1 MDSPSKTSY
10 SVIVLGDAETV
21 GLSDLGEK
29 AAEQGAV
36 ITETFAFAPG
46 EAVSHDDLTEVD
58 AVVDALSRAISTRVD
73 IWVPFPLADLGREQ
87 HVRRVSLVLQR
98 HGLNM
103 LMGRELNPCTQ
114 DGGFSEIDFALRAEV
129 RAVDGLDCAALA
141 VSGAATLA
149 EEIEQALRRTDPPR
163 RTSSVP
169 PPEVRCSGAVLRN
182 RGRGEVLRQV
192 GAVGEPGLTYERV
205 HPCGRI
211 ADRTDP
217 HRRHPGQAAVHRADA
232 ARYGSVVLPPGHP
245 RRGRIPGSPCRAGL
259 GRAGIALIR
268 ARPAAYRRHH
278 R

>member
-29 AAEQGAV
+29 AAERGAV
-36 ITETFAFAPG
+36 ITETFAFSPG
-46 EAVSHDDLTEVD
+46 EAVSHDDLTEVE
-58 AVVDALSRAISTRVD
+58 AVVAALSRAISTRID

-141 VSGAATLA
+141 VIGAATLA
-149 EEIEQALRRTDPPR
+149 EEIEQALGRPDAPR
-163 RTSSVP
+163 RASSVP
-169 PPEVRCSGAVLRN
+169 PPDQQGAARRSDSAERFYGTRDVAKFFGKSVQWVYRGLRTNTFTSADGSPIKPIRAAGN
-182 RGRGEVLRQV
+182 RGKRWFTLPMLRDIARSCYRRGTL
-192 GAVGEPGLTYERV
+192 GEGEYL
-205 HPCGRI
+205 
-211 ADRTDP
+211 DLL
-217 HRRHPGQAAVHRADA
+217 
-232 ARYGSVVLPPGHP
+232 VVLA
-245 RRGRIPGSPCRAGL
+245 RAEQE
-259 GRAGIALIR
+259 
-268 ARPAAYRRHH
+268 
-278 R
+278 

>member
-1 MDSPSKTSY
+1 MSSPSKTSY

-36 ITETFAFAPG
+36 ITEAFAFAPG
-46 EAVSHDDLTEVD
+46 EAVSHDDLTEVE
-58 AVVDALSRAISTRVD
+58 AVVAALSRAIATRAD

-87 HVRRVSLVLQR
+87 HVRRISLVLQR

-149 EEIEQALRRTDPPR
+149 EEIEQALRRTDSPR
-163 RTSSVP
+163 RTSSIAP
-169 PPEVRCSGAVLRN
+169 PDQQGAARKSDAGERFYGTGDVAKFFGKSVQWVYRGLRTNVFTRADGSPIEPIRTAGN
-182 RGRGEVLRQV
+182 RGKRGFTVPMLRDIARSCYRR
-192 GAVGEPGLTYERV
+192 GTLGEGEYL
-205 HPCGRI
+205 
-211 ADRTDP
+211 DLL
-217 HRRHPGQAAVHRADA
+217 
-232 ARYGSVVLPPGHP
+232 VVLA
-245 RRGRIPGSPCRAGL
+245 RAEQE
-259 GRAGIALIR
+259 
-268 ARPAAYRRHH
+268 
-278 R
+278 